1 MPYRGFN
8 NLLSQ
13 NTWYLDP
20 QWWAIAVALFLG
32 TGILQSLMKGF
43 WKPKIQPNDEP
54 IRTSQTVGDITFVYQ
69 RLVIKNIGSVGAKN
83 VRVLLI
89 YEKAPEN
96 FIPIPLNWT
105 HWNKSSRDIPR
116 GEPAYI
122 DLLRKPGSYPN
133 YQFCWAFDVGF
144 STESILIDFK
154 PELGNIRL
162 EFFDDHGKVGNIK
175 LQFSAKEDKLKVT
188 S

>member
-1 MPYRGFN
+1 MHKTFGH
-8 NLLSQ
+8 LVLQ
-13 NTWYLDP
+13 NPWYLDP

-32 TGILQSLMKGF
+32 TGIIQSWMKGF

-54 IRTSQTVGDITFVYQ
+54 IKTSQTVGDITFVYQ
-69 RLVIKNIGSVGAKN
+69 RLIIKNIGSVSAKN
-83 VRVLLI
+83 VRVLLT
-89 YEKAPEN
+89 YEKSPEN

-105 HWNKSSRDIPR
+105 HWNKSSRDIPK

-144 STESILIDFK
+144 STESILMDFK

-175 LQFSAKEDKLKVT
+175 LQFSPKEDKLKVIN
-188 S
+188 